1 MNTESLVRNAKVL
14 IRAERILADIRFKQA
29 GARIALTVTAG
40 LFALFG
46 FGMLALAAY
55 LALETVIGP
64 IWAST
69 VIGAAALL
77 VAAVLLAVAG
87 GNGHGRELE
96 VAQSLEAAALEALA
110 ADLKGVETDV
120 RAATGFLRNPFDSAL
135 PGLVVPLATIVLKA
149 LRKRTDPPKS

>member
-29 GARIALTVTAG
+29 GTRIALTVTAG

-46 FGMLALAAY
+46 FGMLALAAF
-55 LALETVIGP
+55 LALDALIGP

-77 VAAVLLAVAG
+77 VAAVLLMAAG
-87 GNGHGRELE
+87 ANGHVRELE
-96 VAQSLEAAALEALA
+96 VAQNLEAAALEALA
-110 ADLKGVETDV
+110 ADLKSVETDV

-135 PGLVVPLATIVLKA
+135 PGLIVPLATVILKA
-149 LRKRTDPPKS
+149 LRKRTDAPKA